1 MDDVSAALAA
11 ETRRLRSEVKQL
23 EARLRAI
30 EAGRWYR
37 LNPRRAWQRLR
48 PRPTAALEQR
58 AEAPQQETQT
68 FSMPA
73 VADTATPEDFHN
85 AVIAPGRFT
94 HFWALEDAAKWEP
107 IFQAISDEPA
117 PRVLEIG
124 CFEGLWTC
132 YVLWRLRRARVTCVD
147 TFQGGLDHSGTN
159 TVPDD
164 LERIFDENVALVDA
178 TRVRKLVGESRKRL
192 GDIAGETA
200 RFELV
205 YIDGSHL
212 GLDVLVDAALS
223 WQLLTPRG
231 FLVFDDYEWAA
242 LGEDPLLRPGP
253 AIDAFLTLVEGSY
266 DLVFADYKLGV
277 RKRD

>member
-1 MDDVSAALAA
+1 
-11 ETRRLRSEVKQL
+11 
-23 EARLRAI
+23 
-30 EAGRWYR
+30 
-37 LNPRRAWQRLR
+37 
-48 PRPTAALEQR
+48 
-58 AEAPQQETQT
+58 
-68 FSMPA
+68 MPA
-73 VADTATPEDFHN
+73 VGDMATPEHFQKD
-85 AVIAPGRFT
+85 VIAPGRFT

-178 TRVRKLVGESRKRL
+178 SRVRKLVGESRKRL
-192 GDIAGETA
+192 VDLAGESA
-200 RFELV
+200 RFELI

-223 WQLLTPRG
+223 WPLLTPRG

-253 AIDAFLTLVEGSY
+253 AIDAFLTLVEGNY